1 MFINYMG
8 NIDCSSHTSAML
20 YALHRFEMIQA
31 PIHQAAPGQQGDRAQ
46 RFLHAHDATLECDT
60 PKGGPV
66 KAT

>member
-20 YALHRFEMIQA
+20 FDLHRFEMIQA
-31 PIHQAAPGQQGDRAQ
+31 PIHQAALGQQDDRAQ
-46 RFLHAHDATLECDT
+46 RFLHARHTTLECDT